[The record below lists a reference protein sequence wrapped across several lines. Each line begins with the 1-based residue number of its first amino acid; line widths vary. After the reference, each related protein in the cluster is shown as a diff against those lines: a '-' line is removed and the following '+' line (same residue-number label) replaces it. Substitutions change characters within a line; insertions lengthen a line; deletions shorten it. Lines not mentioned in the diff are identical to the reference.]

1 MLIILL
7 NLTIILLK
15 RMLYSIIS
23 LELKGKYDLS
33 KFITQKKKK
42 QIELFISGDVDG
54 DFMFEVK
61 YDGKVQPVNAY
72 DWVYFAIYKM
82 LKALKEHRYEIIQN
96 GNWFI
101 FRKGIRELRIYIDNN
116 YRILKAEYYK
126 REAIMGILE
135 FNNVII
141 E

>member
-1 MLIILL
+1 
-7 NLTIILLK
+7 
-15 RMLYSIIS
+15 MLYSIIS

-54 DFMFEVK
+54 NFMFEMK

-82 LKALKEHRYEIIQN
+82 PKALKEHGYEIIQN
-96 GNWFI
+96 GNF
-101 FRKGIRELRIYIDNN
+101 ES
-116 YRILKAEYYK
+116 
-126 REAIMGILE
+126 
-135 FNNVII
+135 
-141 E
+141 